1 MSTKLESHGRGNI
14 LVLNA
19 GSSSLKFASFHVA
32 SGQSPTRTLHGTVEG
47 IGTAPKLQAWAH
59 EGCPMEEV
67 ALSPN
72 PTSSQSPPCIT
83 DPAQGQQAA
92 LAALLS
98 WLKAHPTQGPL
109 LAAAHRVVHG
119 GESFTQP
126 TWVTPNVL
134 QQLNAL
140 VPLAPLHQ
148 PHNLAAIRALA
159 NLQPGLPQLAC
170 FDTAFHA
177 HQSWVAQAYALPRH
191 ITEKGVKRYGFHGVS
206 CEYIAIVLPQ
216 HLGGAEQGRVVVAH
230 LGNGASLCAMK
241 GLRSVASTMGLT
253 ALDGLMMGT
262 RCGQIDP
269 GVLLYLMQHEG
280 MSTAQLEAM
289 LYKESGLL
297 GVSGLSSDMRTLE
310 ASQAPDA
317 QAAIE
322 LYVHGITR
330 ELGAMAAV
338 LGGLDALVFT
348 AGIGEHSALVRERV
362 CEQAQWLGLSFAPE
376 ANAAH
381 QARISTPGSQVS
393 AWVIPTNEE
402 WMIAKHAQEML
413 LSPA

>member
-32 SGQSPTRTLHGTVEG
+32 SGQSPTRTLHGTVDG

-59 EGCPMEEV
+59 EGGPVEEV

-109 LAAAHRVVHG
+109 LAGAHRVVHG

-126 TWVTPNVL
+126 TWVTPNAL
-134 QQLNAL
+134 QQLDAL

-159 NLQPGLPQLAC
+159 NLQPALPQLAC

-191 ITEKGVKRYGFHGVS
+191 ISQKGVKRYGFHGVS
-206 CEYIAIVLPQ
+206 YEYIARVLPQ
-216 HLGGAEQGRVVVAH
+216 HLGEAAQGRVVVAH

-280 MSTAQLEAM
+280 MSTAQLETL

-297 GVSGLSSDMRTLE
+297 GVSGLSSDMRALE

-322 LYVHGITR
+322 LYVRCITR
-330 ELGAMAAV
+330 EIGAMAAV

-348 AGIGEHSALVRERV
+348 AGVGEHSAMVRERV
-362 CEQAQWLGLSFAPE
+362 CKEAQWLGLSFAPD

-381 QARISTPGSQVS
+381 QACISASDSKVS

-402 WMIAKHAQEML
+402 WMIAQHAQEML